1 MQFQKIKKI
10 HFLKVSGWMKI
21 IIRKKD
27 LDRLI
32 ELVVT
37 RDIKIITGNKAGQ
50 LKTELLLL
58 F

>member
-10 HFLKVSGWMKI
+10 HFLKVSGWMKT
-21 IIRKKD
+21 IIRKKY

-50 LKTELLLL
+50 LKTELLRL